1 MKYPKIYDNVYEF
14 KKLSDAE
21 NVLFEELCSLD
32 EQAKYN
38 QFILT
43 CDELGIAKYED
54 FLNIVANPYTET
66 LDERKAR
73 VINRLAMNAP
83 FTTGYLRQK
92 LDGIIGQGQYELSIN
107 YDSYTIYVKT
117 ASANQFWYQELRV
130 TLNLIKP
137 ANMIFINMPSVY
149 STIQLSELVA
159 KYESIYNYKLGYW
172 RLGQLPFRTILERSE
187 IKMPTKN
194 SIKSE
199 LINRVAAFTTDEISK
214 ALIND
219 TLQITDLYKETIDN
233 SLIIKYT
240 IEPDQIEEIVNVKL
254 LDIDGNVLAQS
265 DVYIPVLSDVI
276 IHHEFLVKEGY

>member
-73 VINRLAMNAP
+73 VINRLAMHAP

-92 LDGIIGQGQYELSIN
+92 LDGIIGQGQYELLIN

>member
-1 MKYPKIYDNVYEF
+1 
-14 KKLSDAE
+14 
-21 NVLFEELCSLD
+21 
-32 EQAKYN
+32 
-38 QFILT
+38 
-43 CDELGIAKYED
+43 
-54 FLNIVANPYTET
+54 
-66 LDERKAR
+66 
-73 VINRLAMNAP
+73 
-83 FTTGYLRQK
+83 
-92 LDGIIGQGQYELSIN
+92 
-107 YDSYTIYVKT
+107 
-117 ASANQFWYQELRV
+117 
-130 TLNLIKP
+130 
-137 ANMIFINMPSVY
+137 
-149 STIQLSELVA
+149 
-159 KYESIYNYKLGYW
+159 
-172 RLGQLPFRTILERSE
+172 
-187 IKMPTKN
+187 MPTKN